1 VPTADAAPAGAGA
14 SSTDGPGGR
23 DDRPRRRLSQRSIEL
38 VGLALA
44 IGFLAAAALDHALSN
59 DELWSLA
66 AGQWMLAHH
75 AVMGLDPFS
84 YTESHRRWV
93 TDEWGSEVTLAA
105 LVRAFGSAAYAIYGI
120 VLGGCCLAAT
130 AVYARTLGARGG
142 RVAAIVL
149 LLSVGIAGTVVA
161 DRGLDFSLV
170 WFPVA
175 LLILAKART
184 SPRWLWL
191 LPPLCVAWVNTH
203 GSILLG
209 LAVMAAELAWSLVPP
224 NVVRRINGTQQSP
237 HPGPLALALAGSL
250 LASCVTPY
258 GPGLLGYDVSV
269 ARNSQIAQ
277 YITEWSSP
285 NFHSVMTL
293 LVFLVPLGV
302 LVACLWTRRIPLLEC
317 TLAAVLFVEALQTQ
331 RLVIY
336 LMVVAAGLAAL
347 LPSRRPWGTTARRW
361 AGGALVVFG
370 IVVLAVPAV
379 PAGTVSPTE
388 PIQAFDY
395 LQSHPGRIFTQYTWG
410 DYSIARHRATFVD
423 GRTDLF
429 EGKVLTQFFDVT
441 NVTADPDQVLAAF
454 HVDYVVWSPHTALSV
469 YLGRDPRWRVVDRTG
484 PAVVFAR
491 RAQASAASSPRVS
504 PSSSAHTSAAAKP

>member
-1 VPTADAAPAGAGA
+1 MPTADAAPAGAGA
-14 SSTDGPGGR
+14 ARTDDTGNGDG
-23 DDRPRRRLSQRSIEL
+23 RPRRRLSQRAIAL
-38 VGLALA
+38 VGLGFAVA
-44 IGFLAAAALDHALSN
+44 FLAAVALDHALSN

-75 AVMGLDPFS
+75 SVMGSDPFS

-93 TDEWGSEVTLAA
+93 TDEWGSEVALAA
-105 LVRAFGSAAYAIYGI
+105 LVRSVGSAAYAIYAV

-130 AVYARTLGARGG
+130 AAYARVLGARGG
-142 RVAAIVL
+142 RIAAIVL
-149 LLSVGIAGTVVA
+149 LLAAGLAGTVAA

-170 WFPVA
+170 WFPVL

-184 SPRWLWL
+184 SPGWLWL
-191 LPPLCVAWVNTH
+191 LPPLCLAWVNTH

-209 LAVMAAELAWSLVPP
+209 LAVIALELAWSLAPLR
-224 NVVRRINGTQQSP
+224 VVRRLNGVQQSP
-237 HPGPLALALAGSL
+237 YPGPLALALVGSL

-258 GPGLLGYDVSV
+258 GPGLLAYDVGV

-285 NFHSVMTL
+285 NFHSLMTL

-302 LVACLWTRRIPLLEC
+302 MVTCLWNRRIPLLEC
-317 TLAAVLFVEALQTQ
+317 SLTAVLFIEALQTQ
-331 RLVIY
+331 RLAVY
-336 LMVVAAGLAAL
+336 LMVAAAGLAATI
-347 LPSRRPWGTTARRW
+347 PGRRPWSTTARRW
-361 AGGALVVFG
+361 AGGAFVVLG
-370 IVVLAVPAV
+370 IVVVALPSV
-379 PAGTVSPTE
+379 PAGTVSSTE
-388 PIQAFDY
+388 PVRAFDA

-429 EGKVLTQFFDVT
+429 EGSVLTQFFDVS
-441 NVTADPDQVLAAF
+441 NLSVDPDPIFSAH

-469 YLGRDPRWRVVDRTG
+469 YLGRDPRWRVVDRTSV
-484 PAVVFAR
+484 AVVFAR
-491 RAQASAASSPRVS
+491 RTQSSTASRPRVS
-504 PSSSAHTSAAAKP
+504 PSSSAQTSTASNP